1 MLSVTL
7 VLTLGPH
14 GMSQFERVYKID
26 RLLRSRIA
34 PNKQKLLTVLE
45 VSEPTLKRDL
55 EYMRSRLGAPIA
67 WNRQTGG
74 YSYAADQPEF
84 TVPGLWFSSD
94 EIHAL
99 LLIIHIVDQIQPS
112 FLADQMKPFRDRL
125 RAIANAPT
133 GQFEPISRRVRMV
146 AGATRISNP
155 ACLDSVTRATLARKR
170 LSIVYQSR
178 SRSAET
184 EREVSPGRLI
194 YYRADWYLDAWC
206 HSAGAI
212 RRFAVD
218 AIRSVRILE
227 TAAQEIPPEPER
239 TGYGIFAGAPVNQAV
254 LRFSATAAPWVI
266 SSVWH
271 PNQELESLADGGAL
285 LRVPYSH
292 DKELLMDILRHGADV
307 EVLAPESLRR
317 SIAETLAAAANLY
330 QVPRRTAARATATRR
345 SAATG

>member
-1 MLSVTL
+1 
-7 VLTLGPH
+7 
-14 GMSQFERVYKID
+14 
-26 RLLRSRIA
+26 
-34 PNKQKLLTVLE
+34 
-45 VSEPTLKRDL
+45 
-55 EYMRSRLGAPIA
+55 
-67 WNRQTGG
+67 
-74 YSYAADQPEF
+74 
-84 TVPGLWFSSD
+84 
-94 EIHAL
+94 
-99 LLIIHIVDQIQPS
+99 
-112 FLADQMKPFRDRL
+112 MKPFRDRL

-170 LSIVYQSR
+170 LSTVYRSR

-184 EREVSPGRLI
+184 VRERSAETVREVSPGRLI

-218 AIRSVRILE
+218 AIRAFQILE
-227 TAAQEIPPEPER
+227 TPAQELPPEPER

-254 LRFSATAAPWVI
+254 LRFNATGAPWVI

-271 PNQELESLADGGAL
+271 PNQELESLADGGVL

-292 DKELLMDILRHGADV
+292 QKELLMDILRNVRDV
-307 EVLAPESLRR
+307 EVLAPESPRR
-317 SIAETLAAAANLY
+317 SIAETLTAAVRLY
-330 QVPRRTAARATATRR
+330 QVSRRTAARATATRR

>member
-1 MLSVTL
+1 
-7 VLTLGPH
+7 
-14 GMSQFERVYKID
+14 MSQFERVYKID
-26 RLLRSRIA
+26 RLLRNRI
-34 PNKQKLLTVLE
+34 PPSKQKLLAALD

-55 EYMRSRLGAPIA
+55 EYMRSRLGAPIS

-74 YSYAADQPEF
+74 YGYAADQPEF
-84 TVPGLWFSSD
+84 TIPGLWFSAD

-112 FLADQMKPFRDRL
+112 FLGDQMKPFRDRL
-125 RAIANAPT
+125 GAIADA
-133 GQFEPISRRVRMV
+133 GSGGFEPISRRVRLL
-146 AGATRISNP
+146 AGATQITNP
-155 ACLDSVTRATLARKR
+155 ACLDSVVRATLARQR
-170 LSIVYQSR
+170 LSIVYHSR

-194 YYRADWYLDAWC
+194 YYRTNWYLDAWC

-218 AIRSVRILE
+218 AIRSARILG
-227 TAAQEIPPEPER
+227 TPAQEIPPEPER
-239 TGYGIFAGAPVNQAV
+239 TGYGIFAGAPVNEAV
-254 LRFSATAAPWVI
+254 LRFSAAVAPWVV

-292 DKELLMDILRHGADV
+292 EKELLMDILRQGADV

-317 SIAETLAAAANLY
+317 SIAETLASAASLY
-330 QVPRRTAARATATRR
+330 QVPRRTASRATTTPR
-345 SAATG
+345 STATG

>member
-1 MLSVTL
+1 MLSGTL
-7 VLTLGPH
+7 VVSLGPF

-26 RLLRSRIA
+26 RLLRNRI
-34 PNKQKLLTVLE
+34 PPTKQKLLTALE

-55 EYMRSRLGAPIA
+55 EYMRSRLGAPITWDRA
-67 WNRQTGG
+67 TSG
-74 YSYAADQPEF
+74 YGYAADQPEF
-84 TVPGLWFSSD
+84 SVPGLWFSAD

-125 RAIANAPT
+125 GAIANGAT
-133 GQFEPISRRVRMV
+133 GRFEPISRRVRV
-146 AGATRISNP
+146 VPGATRIFNP
-155 ACLDSVTRATLARKR
+155 ACLDSVIRATLTRKR
-170 LSIVYQSR
+170 LKIVYQSR
-178 SRSAET
+178 SRAAET

-194 YYRADWYLDAWC
+194 YYRTDWYLDAWC
-206 HSAGAI
+206 HSAGAL

-227 TAAQEIPPEPER
+227 TPAHEIPPEPER
-239 TGYGIFAGAPVNQAV
+239 TGYGIFAGSPVNQAV
-254 LRFSATAAPWVI
+254 LRFNAAVAPWVI

-271 PNQELESLADGGAL
+271 PNQELESLADGRAL

-292 DKELLMDILRHGADV
+292 EKELLMDILRHGADV

-317 SIAETLAAAANLY
+317 SVAETLASAASLY
-330 QVPRRTAARATATRR
+330 QISRRTPSRATATRR
-345 SAATG
+345 STATG